1 MTLLPP
7 PPILTQSWAL
17 DMPMSALCGQAYA
30 TTGWWMRGCGRH
42 SLEGKRRT
50 MGGKL
55 SVLVAA
61 RCEPGIVT
69 RSHSNLPKGHLMS
82 QCTRKP
88 TRAGVVVAVL
98 AASLF
103 SLGLLAPSASA
114 STIASQ
120 PRDGGS
126 LLGNLCTTE
135 DIGWGDGEESL
146 YCDANDIASL
156 LSGLLDPVFN
166 LTCLN
171 RETNVV
177 ICRV

>member
-61 RCEPGIVT
+61 RCEPGDCDAVT
-69 RSHSNLPKGHLMS
+69 FEPAKRTPHVAMHTQADSRRGRGGGARRFAVLPGPAGPFGVREHH
-82 QCTRKP
+82 RKP
-88 TRAGVVVAVL
+88 
-98 AASLF
+98 AARRGF
-103 SLGLLAPSASA
+103 PAW
-114 STIASQ
+114 Q
-120 PRDGGS
+120 PLHDGGYRVGRWDGVP
-126 LLGNLCTTE
+126 LL
-135 DIGWGDGEESL
+135 
-146 YCDANDIASL
+146 
-156 LSGLLDPVFN
+156 
-166 LTCLN
+166 
-171 RETNVV
+171 R
-177 ICRV
+177 RQ